1 MTIKYFGKKLN
12 PFSLKKVTTNGN
24 IRVVDN
30 DEIISCNTEI
40 AEKVITFFCKVV
52 KVLNNKVKENLI
64 CDV

>member
-1 MTIKYFGKKLN
+1 MAIKYFRKSLN

-30 DEIISCNTEI
+30 GETISCNTEI
-40 AEKVITFFCKVV
+40 AEKVITFFCNVV
-52 KVLNNKVKENLI
+52 KVLNNKFKENLI

>member
-1 MTIKYFGKKLN
+1 MTIKYFGKQLN

-30 DEIISCNTEI
+30 GEIISCNTEI
-40 AEKVITFFCKVV
+40 AEKVITFFYNVV

>member
-1 MTIKYFGKKLN
+1 MAIKYFRKLLN

-40 AEKVITFFCKVV
+40 AEKVITFFCNVV
-52 KVLNNKVKENLI
+52 KVLNNKFKENLV
-64 CDV
+64 CNV

>member
-1 MTIKYFGKKLN
+1 MAIKYFRKLLN

-30 DEIISCNTEI
+30 GEIISCNTEI
-40 AEKVITFFCKVV
+40 AEKVITFFYNVV

>member
-1 MTIKYFGKKLN
+1 M
-12 PFSLKKVTTNGN
+12 TTNGN

-30 DEIISCNTEI
+30 GEIISCNTEI
-40 AEKVITFFCKVV
+40 AEKVITFFYNVV